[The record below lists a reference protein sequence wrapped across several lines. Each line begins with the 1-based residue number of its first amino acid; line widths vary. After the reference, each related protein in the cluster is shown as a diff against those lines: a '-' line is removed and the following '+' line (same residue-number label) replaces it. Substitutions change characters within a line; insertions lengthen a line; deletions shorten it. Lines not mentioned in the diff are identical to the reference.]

1 MADWIRRLK
10 AALTPQLVLL
20 LLAALAL
27 IGYCTLRDQ
36 TGDELSGELGR
47 HRISRALARG
57 RSGTRGGDDHDA
69 ENADGEFGPSIGQ
82 NG

>member
-36 TGDELSGELGR
+36 TGDETMRLENR
-47 HRISRALARG
+47 HQPCSRAWKER
-57 RSGTRGGDDHDA
+57 DA
-69 ENADGEFGPSIGQ
+69 WR
-82 NG
+82 

>member
-10 AALTPQLVLL
+10 AALTPQLILL

-47 HRISRALARG
+47 HRFGTEGVLREDSRR
-57 RSGTRGGDDHDA
+57 TT
-69 ENADGEFGPSIGQ
+69 
-82 NG
+82 

>member
-36 TGDELSGELGR
+36 TADETTRLEKQTSAVLSQL
-47 HRISRALARG
+47 G

>member
-36 TGDELSGELGR
+36 TGGETTRLEKQTSAVLSRMEGAGRVEVTIMTRKTQMGNSGLLSGK
-47 HRISRALARG
+47 
-57 RSGTRGGDDHDA
+57 TD
-69 ENADGEFGPSIGQ
+69 
-82 NG
+82 

>member
-10 AALTPQLVLL
+10 ATLTPQLVLL

-36 TGDELSGELGR
+36 TGDETTRWKQASAVLSRMEGAGR
-47 HRISRALARG
+47 V
-57 RSGTRGGDDHDA
+57 
-69 ENADGEFGPSIGQ
+69 E
-82 NG
+82 